1 MRHVFFNLSLSTLLA
16 CGGGDP
22 PGEDGSTTAGEPATT
37 DAATATGTTTDEP
50 PGTTGTTTDVGPT
63 TGLPWPDPTATSGT
77 DGPVDNGPCPNYAL
91 VLDRPGPILWAT
103 TDGSVW
109 ESAFLQPGQGFNCVR
124 VEFDLQTLDNL
135 DEIVAMDPE
144 GCPEYFGIASV
155 FGTQPAGKVL
165 ATAFYHPMDRVRG
178 ECMLGASRLE
188 VGNHLAYTADTAGPW
203 APGQVWHVILE
214 AKPWLTRV
222 TVFSGGQ
229 QVGPT
234 IAAALDPLD
243 VAVTRDPLIRLGLP
257 GPVEDRFYPWYGA
270 TWANLQVWADVVP

>member
-1 MRHVFFNLSLSTLLA
+1 MRHVLFNLSLSTLLA
-16 CGGGDP
+16 CGGGP
-22 PGEDGSTTAGEPATT
+22 PGEDGSTTAGEPATS
-37 DAATATGTTTDEP
+37 DAATGTTTDEP
-50 PGTTGTTTDVGPT
+50 PGTTGSGTDTGPT

-77 DGPVDNGPCPNYAL
+77 DGPVDAGPCPNYAL

-109 ESAFLQPGQGFNCVR
+109 ESAFLQPGQGFGCVR

-178 ECMLGASRLE
+178 VHARRQPPRGRQPPRVHRRHRRP
-188 VGNHLAYTADTAGPW
+188 VGAGPGV
-203 APGQVWHVILE
+203 ARHPRGQAVAH
-214 AKPWLTRV
+214 AGHRV
-222 TVFSGGQ
+222 QRRPAGRSDDRRRPRPARRRRHPRSGGSPRPARPGR
-229 QVGPT
+229 GP
-234 IAAALDPLD
+234 LLP
-243 VAVTRDPLIRLGLP
+243 VVRGYLGQ
-257 GPVEDRFYPWYGA
+257 
-270 TWANLQVWADVVP
+270 LQVWADVVP

>member
-1 MRHVFFNLSLSTLLA
+1 MRHVLLNLSLSTLLA
-16 CGGGDP
+16 CGGGGQ
-22 PGEDGSTTAGEPATT
+22 PGEDGSTAGEPATS
-37 DAATATGTTTDEP
+37 DAATATGTTTGEP
-50 PGTTGTTTDVGPT
+50 PGATGTTTDDGPT

-77 DGPVDNGPCPNYAL
+77 DGPVDAGPCPNYAL

-109 ESAFLQPGQGFNCVR
+109 ESAFLQPGQGFGCVR

-178 ECMLGASRLE
+178 ACTLGASRFE

-214 AKPWLTRV
+214 AKPWLTRL